1 MFLNKHYHII
11 HQRTHSGDKSFKCD
25 QCDKCFSNTDYF
37 IIYQTTHNVEEP
49 YKFEDSDNCFTDK
62 STSESTLQ

>member
-1 MFLNKHYHII
+1 MSI
-11 HQRTHSGDKSFKCD
+11 KCD

-62 STSESTLQ
+62 STSESTLL

>member
-1 MFLNKHYHII
+1 MITVLRIKV
-11 HQRTHSGDKSFKCD
+11 HQRAHYNEKPFKCD

-62 STSESTLQ
+62 STLQ